1 MTVSTKEEAF
11 HRVSAALDRAND
23 QLLSG
28 FLERDHVGAMRGVIK
43 NSGKEQTFHSESVA
57 REHANN
63 AGRRFFDLIEVDIAE
78 KSLRA
83 CAALG
88 IKRYGP
94 DLAHIRSERE
104 RLLREQAENENEDM
118 QFERAMEYACQ
129 MMQRRISTT
138 AKENAIVE
146 EKVATAE
153 GSMTN
158 RIMLTEFH
166 KSHDVATKVVSND
179 NTGVH
184 EPEKKAQDIWKEDL
198 KRAAIQER
206 KMLAL
211 KERRN
216 RESIAESIKHQST
229 PQVDSEANSREELKR
244 RALEERRMRERDKRN
259 LAGVPLMRARHQ
271 HRGNEKKANVGE
283 SRAKHSSVSNS
294 DSKEAALQHNKIDD
308 LNRRWQEKQHQK
320 PAQGE
325 NKQQIDRAVAWN
337 KTES

>member
-1 MTVSTKEEAF
+1 MSTKEEAF
-11 HRVSAALDRAND
+11 HSVNAAIERATYPI
-23 QLLSG
+23 LSG
-28 FLERDHVGAMRGVIK
+28 IPGREHVDAMRVI
-43 NSGKEQTFHSESVA
+43 E
-57 REHANN
+57 
-63 AGRRFFDLIEVDIAE
+63 LE
-78 KSLRA
+78 K
-83 CAALG
+83 
-88 IKRYGP
+88 
-94 DLAHIRSERE
+94 HNE
-104 RLLREQAENENEDM
+104 EQAENEDM
-118 QFERAMEYACQ
+118 QFERAMKYACQ

-138 AKENAIVE
+138 AKENATVE

-166 KSHDVATKVVSND
+166 KSHDVATKLVSND
-179 NTGVH
+179 NTGVL

-206 KMLAL
+206 KSRENGAQALRCNREELKVLAL

-259 LAGVPLMRARHQ
+259 HAGVPLMRARHQ

-283 SRAKHSSVSNS
+283 SRAKDSSVSNS

-308 LNRRWQEKQHQK
+308 HNRRWQEKQHQK
-320 PAQGE
+320 LSLA
-325 NKQQIDRAVAWN
+325 KL
-337 KTES
+337 

>member
-1 MTVSTKEEAF
+1 MSANNKIPWQNSPEMTVSTKEEAF

-28 FLERDHVGAMRGVIK
+28 FLERDHVGAMRGIIK
-43 NSGKEQTFHSESVA
+43 NSGKEQIFHDESVA
-57 REHANN
+57 CERANN
-63 AGRRFFDLIEVDIAE
+63 TGRRFFDLIEVDIAE
-78 KSLRA
+78 RSLRV
-83 CAALG
+83 CTAAG

-166 KSHDVATKVVSND
+166 KSHDVATKLVSND
-179 NTGVH
+179 NTGVL

-206 KMLAL
+206 KRRENGAQTLRCNREELKVLAL

-216 RESIAESIKHQST
+216 RESIAEAIKHQST
-229 PQVDSEANSREELKR
+229 PQVDSEASSREELKR
-244 RALEERRMRERDKRN
+244 RAPRRAQIER
-259 LAGVPLMRARHQ
+259 V
-271 HRGNEKKANVGE
+271 
-283 SRAKHSSVSNS
+283 
-294 DSKEAALQHNKIDD
+294 
-308 LNRRWQEKQHQK
+308 
-320 PAQGE
+320 
-325 NKQQIDRAVAWN
+325 
-337 KTES
+337 